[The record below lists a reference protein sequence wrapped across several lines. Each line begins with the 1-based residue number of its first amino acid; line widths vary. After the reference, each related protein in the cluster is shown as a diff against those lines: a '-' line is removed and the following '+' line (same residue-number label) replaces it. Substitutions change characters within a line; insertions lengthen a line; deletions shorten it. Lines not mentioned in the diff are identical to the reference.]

1 MYGQSQI
8 SDCISDV
15 RIIANDQKGRTAIVR
30 ERLLS
35 QEGIVAHF
43 YYITH
48 LRTGRELNS
57 EGRKL
62 GVSAPSGL

>member
-1 MYGQSQI
+1 MPVIRRG
-8 SDCISDV
+8 
-15 RIIANDQKGRTAIVR
+15 KTAIVR

-62 GVSAPSGL
+62 GVSAPSVL